1 MTDEPAGQPVPE
13 DIHRIAARL
22 YESFAAHDGRAL
34 RALLTPGF
42 RGVVAEGMPHGFG
55 GVYEGAET
63 MLRDCWGPVFA
74 LVDLRPRP
82 TEYLP
87 VADDRMVVLGR
98 YEGTARGTGSPCRR
112 RSHTCCASPAAACP
126 KSCRSPTPHA
136 GATRWHR
143 RTIASQPGAAAGAGR

>member
-22 YESFAAHDGRAL
+22 YQAFAAHDGRAL

-87 VADDRMVVLGR
+87 VAADRMVVLGR
-98 YEGTARGTGSPCRR
+98 YEGTARGTGRPLS
-112 RSHTCCASPAAACP
+112 AAFAHVL
-126 KSCRSPTPHA
+126 RFA
-136 GATRWHR
+136 GGRVSEIVQITDTARWHDALAPADDR
-143 RTIASQPGAAAGAGR
+143 